1 MTKTQQESQIA
12 GVMFTLSSR
21 PLGRAALAL
30 ALWLALGAPAQA
42 AMERPWNIQYNSSL
56 EATTNLQQIDG
67 GTPDFALRNS
77 LEFSYYPTSESDN
90 STLFRLQALNSRYVY
105 NPEYNSTILVA
116 TALASRR
123 LVNNTYGFGG
133 YQFIFKQADAPSNIS
148 RQDNDLFLGAVN
160 YSVLSPT
167 RVVSHG
173 YQFDFL
179 RAAVPTYS
187 YQGHSGFL
195 TWREVMTDRWVNSAS
210 LRTQWRLYD
219 VLGALEWRN
228 LAIAE
233 SSYAFTSWFRLR
245 GEVIFVNAS
254 ASRQDL
260 TFNGW
265 NFGVFSQ
272 FVL

>member
-1 MTKTQQESQIA
+1 MLPRIT
-12 GVMFTLSSR
+12 R
-21 PLGRAALAL
+21 PLGRYVLAL
-30 ALWLALGAPAQA
+30 TGCLAFGAPAEA
-42 AMERPWNIQYNSSL
+42 AMERPWSIQYNSSL
-56 EATTNLQQIDG
+56 EATTNLQQFNG

-77 LEFSYYPTSESDN
+77 LEFSYYPISESDN
-90 STLFRLQALNSRYVY
+90 STLFRLQALNSRYFFS
-105 NPEYNSTILVA
+105 PEYNSTFLIA

-133 YQFIFKQADAPSNIS
+133 YQFIYKQADAPSNVS
-148 RQDNDLFLGAVN
+148 RQDNDIFFGTVHYAVLA
-160 YSVLSPT
+160 ST

-187 YQGHSGFL
+187 YQGHSAFL
-195 TWREVMTDRWVNSAS
+195 SWRELWGDRWTHGAS
-210 LRTQWRLYD
+210 LRSQWRMYD

-233 SSYAFTSWFRLR
+233 SAYAFTSWFRLR

-265 NFGVFSQ
+265 NVGLFSQ